1 MKNVFIILF
10 NFVIYLIQ
18 FHFIFNTKLYICRRK
33 SNFSMLNLFNVLFCN
48 TKQRDHTKK
57 KHKHNAY
64 AYLIDNQLKF
74 TIPSSSAPEIVDR
87 K

>member
-1 MKNVFIILF
+1 MYYSAIENKGP
-10 NFVIYLIQ
+10 Y
-18 FHFIFNTKLYICRRK
+18 R
-33 SNFSMLNLFNVLFCN
+33 
-48 TKQRDHTKK
+48 K

-74 TIPSSSAPEIVDR
+74 TIPSSSAPEIVGR